1 MGFKISWLGF
11 SGRSRDE
18 VLATLH
24 LTDTGVV
31 EGVPESPISVTSVP
45 NGWTIVWLNRFDHP
59 FAEDASLRL
68 FSQDC
73 TVIAV
78 HVHEGIMF
86 SGVECYR
93 EGAPVWSVTHNAQEG
108 MYDLQTEGTLPE
120 AFAEIRARLTG
131 EQDREG
137 GAHAEV
143 DYIFDVP
150 VELAMTL
157 SGFRHDRW
165 RYDWGEL
172 TVSPRRESRKPT
184 H

>member
-1 MGFKISWLGF
+1 MGFKICWLGF
-11 SGRSRDE
+11 FGRSRDE
-18 VLATLH
+18 VLAVLH

-68 FSQDC
+68 FSQGC

-86 SGVECYR
+86 SGVELYR
-93 EGAPVWSVTHNAQEG
+93 DGKPVWSVTHNAQEG
-108 MYDLQTEGTLPE
+108 TYDLQTEGSLPE

-131 EQDREG
+131 EQDHEDRVD
-137 GAHAEV
+137 AEV
-143 DYIFDVP
+143 DFIFDIP

-157 SGFRHDRW
+157 TGFRHDQW
-165 RYDWGEL
+165 DYDWGEL
-172 TVSPRRESRKPT
+172 RFTQAREQETT

>member
-18 VLATLH
+18 VLAVLH

-68 FSQDC
+68 FSQGC

-93 EGAPVWSVTHNAQEG
+93 EGAPVWSVTHNAQED
-108 MYDLQTEGTLPE
+108 MDDLETEGTMPE
-120 AFAEIRARLTG
+120 AFAEIRARLTA
-131 EQDREG
+131 REG
-137 GAHAEV
+137 AADH
-143 DYIFDVP
+143 IFDIP

-165 RYDWGEL
+165 RYDWGQ
-172 TVSPRRESRKPT
+172 PRFTEAREQET
-184 H
+184 IH